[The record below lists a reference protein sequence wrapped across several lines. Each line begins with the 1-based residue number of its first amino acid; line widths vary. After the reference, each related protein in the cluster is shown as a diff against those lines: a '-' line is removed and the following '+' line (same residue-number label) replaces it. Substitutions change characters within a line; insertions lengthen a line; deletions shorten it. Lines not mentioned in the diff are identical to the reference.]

1 MTKHDAVNNP
11 SHYSEGRKYEPIRV
25 IEDWQLGYHLGNALK
40 YISRAGRKFDATEDL
55 RKAVWYIERHI
66 EVLEEEVTEHEPAR
80 RKAGFVDIY
89 QEILNMHYRDANT
102 FTLNVPTQDV
112 DDAPLD
118 YWAEDS
124 ILPGDN
130 VPPRPSASS
139 VWDSDDDYMTDC
151 GWDPNS
157 GPTC

>member
-11 SHYSEGRKYEPIRV
+11 SHYSEGRQYEPIAV

-40 YISRAGRKFDATEDL
+40 YISRAGRKFDTVEDL

-66 EVLEEEVTEHEPAR
+66 ETTQQEEVVEPKR
-80 RKAGFVDIY
+80 EGCVDLY
-89 QEILNMHYRDANT
+89 QEILNMHFRDANT

-112 DDAPLD
+112 DDEVLD

-124 ILPGDN
+124 ILPGDS

-139 VWDSDDDYMTDC
+139 VWDCDDDYMTDC